1 MKFNLRHLPIVGWL
15 GALTMSACQTTPQ
28 PPPGTSG
35 NAQRG
40 FALAESGCTSCHAFQ
55 GPTSAPVAPNWAV
68 IAKAYERD
76 EAALMRFLRAP
87 GKVGAR
93 VDGALEQFGP
103 MPDMGLT
110 AQQARDLAAFIAEAT
125 FDPVTGTLGDAKR
138 WRAEPTDAPPLEQ
151 ALNMARAT
159 KSALGKQLMAAL
171 ASGGPVHA
179 VPFCNE
185 RAIPL
190 TDSVSRALNARI
202 RRVSDRPRNPENRAH
217 GAEWDYLKTGHAALA
232 SGQSVE
238 PAISHSD
245 NAYIA
250 YVPIL
255 TNAMCL
261 QCHGTLDSE
270 VQSETQARIAAAYPS
285 DEATGY
291 GANELRGMWVVEF
304 ARN

>member
-1 MKFNLRHLPIVGWL
+1 MKFNLRHLPFVGWL
-15 GALTMSACQTTPQ
+15 GALLLSACQTTPP

-40 FALAESGCTSCHAFQ
+40 FALAESGCTSCHAFNR
-55 GPTSAPVAPNWAV
+55 PTSAPVAPNWAV
-68 IAKAYERD
+68 IAQAYERD
-76 EAALMRFLRAP
+76 EGALMRFLQAP
-87 GKVGAR
+87 GKAGTR
-93 VDGALEQFGP
+93 VEGALEQFGP

-110 AQQARDLAAFIAEAT
+110 AQQVHDLAAFIAEAS
-125 FDPVTGTLGDAKR
+125 FDPATGTLSDADR
-138 WRAEPTDAPPLEQ
+138 WRAEPADVSPLEQ

-159 KSALGKQLMAAL
+159 KSTLGKQLMAAL
-171 ASGGPVHA
+171 ASGGAVHA

-190 TDSVSRALNARI
+190 TDSVSRSLNARI
-202 RRVSDRPRNPENRAH
+202 RRVSDRPRNPENRAL
-217 GAEWDYLKTGHAALA
+217 GAEWDYLKAGHAALE

-238 PAISHSD
+238 PAITKSD
-245 NAYIA
+245 DQYTA

-261 QCHGTLDSE
+261 QCHGTLGSE
-270 VQSETQARIAAAYPS
+270 VQSETRDRIAAAYPS

-304 ARN
+304 ASN